1 MTERASVVVLGG
13 GVVGLSTAHHLARA
27 GLTDVVVLE
36 RGSLG
41 EGSTCRAAGGVRAMF
56 TDALNVQLG
65 LRSLEAYERF
75 GADPGQEIDLH
86 RVGYLF
92 LLDSPAAAATFAA
105 AAPAQRD
112 LGLEVRELSV
122 AETVAASPLVS
133 PEGLLGGVLS
143 PRAGHCTPEAVV
155 AGYAASARRQGV
167 RIRTGCAA
175 TGIEVVD
182 GSITAVLTEAGPIGT
197 DTVVCATGAWSAR
210 VAAWAGVDLPVAG
223 LRRHVALTDPVAGL
237 DPATPFT
244 IEHSS
249 SYYFH
254 REGGGLL
261 MGLPDRTD
269 EWTEDARRD
278 EAWLEQLGEA
288 VERRTPV
295 LADAGIG
302 IGWAGLYEMSP
313 DHNALIG
320 EARRPGDPSRFLYAT
335 GFSGHGFLMAPAV
348 GEVVADLVLQRTP
361 AVDVSALAV
370 DRFDAD
376 AARPELHVV

>member
-1 MTERASVVVLGG
+1 MTEHASVVVLGG

-27 GLTDVVVLE
+27 GLSDVVVVE

-56 TDALNVQLG
+56 TDALNVELG

-75 GADPGQEIDLH
+75 AADHGQEIDLH

-92 LLDSPAAAATFAA
+92 LLDSPAALDTFAA
-105 AAPAQRD
+105 AAPVQRA

-167 RIRTGCAA
+167 RIRPGCAA

-182 GSITAVLTEAGPIGT
+182 GAITAVATEAGPIVT

-223 LRRHVALTDPVAGL
+223 LRRHVALTGPLPGL

-269 EWTEDARRD
+269 EWTDDARRD
-278 EAWLEQLGEA
+278 EAWLEELGEA
-288 VERRTPV
+288 VERRTPA
-295 LADAGIG
+295 LAESAIG

-320 EARRPGDPSRFLYAT
+320 EADRPGDPSRFLYAT

-348 GEVVADLVLQRTP
+348 GEVVADLVLGRTP
-361 AVDVSALAV
+361 AVDVSALSV

>member
-1 MTERASVVVLGG
+1 MSEHASVVVLGG
-13 GVVGLSTAHHLARA
+13 GVVGLSTAYHLARA
-27 GLTDVVVLE
+27 GVEDVVLLE

-41 EGSTCRAAGGVRAMF
+41 EGSSCRAAGGVRAMF
-56 TDALNVQLG
+56 TDALNVELG

-75 GADPGQEIDLH
+75 ATDLGVDVDLH

-92 LLDSPAAAATFAA
+92 LVDSDEAMAAFAA
-105 AAPAQRD
+105 AAPVQRS

-133 PEGLLGGVLS
+133 PDGLVGGVLS
-143 PRAGHCTPEAVV
+143 PRAGHCTPESVV
-155 AGYAASARRQGV
+155 AGYAAGARRHGARLHTGRAVTGV
-167 RIRTGCAA
+167 D
-175 TGIEVVD
+175 VVD
-182 GSITAVLTEAGPIGT
+182 GVVTAVRTDAGPIAT

-210 VAAWAGVDLPVAG
+210 VAAWAGVDLPVAA
-223 LRRHVALTDPVAGL
+223 LRRHVAITDEVPGL

-254 REGGGLL
+254 REGAGLL
-261 MGLPDRTD
+261 MGLPDRAD
-269 EWTEDARRD
+269 VWTEDPRRD
-278 EAWLEQLGEA
+278 ESWLEDLGEA
-288 VERRTPV
+288 VERRTPS
-295 LADAGIG
+295 LAETGIG

-320 EARRPGDPSRFLYAT
+320 EATGPGAPSRFLYAT

-348 GEVVADLVLQRTP
+348 GEVVAALVMRRTP
-361 AVDVSALAV
+361 PIDVAALSV
-370 DRFDAD
+370 DRFTTAG
-376 AARPELHVV
+376 ARPELHVV